1 MNTQWKKRQDIKL
14 FLSKLQELYFQ
25 TMKIKVN
32 TYQDQI
38 TRNKFL
44 ADKYTLL
51 CFDEN
56 LISHKIKRTSTI
68 INNIPCEWIYQDNSD
83 FNKRILY
90 IHGGA
95 FMGGNLDSHRHIA
108 SYLAEKTNSCV
119 LVVDYLKTP
128 EHPFPT
134 ALNNCF
140 DSYKYLL
147 HNSPL
152 EKIYSEKIFIV
163 GDSAGGNLAVTLSL
177 KIKDSELPLPRAILP
192 VSPLLDF
199 TCKNESMN
207 ELNGIDPILQTS
219 LLKQRLPLLYLFGK
233 HILKV
238 NSELELKKLETQV
251 LFSKDQIIKNP
262 LISPYFGDLSG
273 LPPIYLNVG
282 EIEILR
288 DDSIKFYE
296 KAKASG
302 VDITLKVWKDMI
314 HVFIAFIGIFPE
326 AKVCL
331 DEMSDFINQHY

>member
-56 LISHKIKRTSTI
+56 LISNKIKKVSTT

-108 SYLAEKTNSCV
+108 SYLSEKTNSCV

-140 DSYKYLL
+140 DSYQYLL

-331 DEMSDFINQHY
+331 DEISDFINQHY